1 MRRSKEARNDPKKG
15 GSSYK
20 YIDGPLVEPPEK
32 VARGPFVSRI
42 LQEFRR
48 GGYWRGRGRY
58 RHPSISIED
67 ATTEESTSIDDSKGM
82 EHKKQGVEIRWL
94 EIVQADYTFS
104 FVLKYGGS
112 QRENNVSLI
121 TRFGSTRTTPAP
133 RCSVPFLRP
142 PSSFGLSPPS
152 FRSIFHPRLGRTRRP
167 LHTHSQLRLHRRNG
181 D

>member
-1 MRRSKEARNDPKKG
+1 MIRKKG

-20 YIDGPLVEPPEK
+20 YIDGPLVEQPEK

-42 LQEFRR
+42 LQEFRE

-67 ATTEESTSIDDSKGM
+67 ATTGGEHVNRRSDDSMGM
-82 EHKKQGVEIRWL
+82 GHKKRGVEIRWL

-121 TRFGSTRTTPAP
+121 TRFGSTRATPALLVALSRSYTLPP
-133 RCSVPFLRP
+133 RSV
-142 PSSFGLSPPS
+142 SAPS

>member
-1 MRRSKEARNDPKKG
+1 MVLSSSSPKRSLAALLFRGYCRNFEREDIGEGEGDIGTLRFPSKTRRR
-15 GSSYK
+15 
-20 YIDGPLVEPPEK
+20 
-32 VARGPFVSRI
+32 
-42 LQEFRR
+42 
-48 GGYWRGRGRY
+48 
-58 RHPSISIED
+58 
-67 ATTEESTSIDDSKGM
+67 EESTSIDDSMGM
-82 EHKKQGVEIRWL
+82 GHKKRGVEIRWL

-121 TRFGSTRTTPAP
+121 TRFGSTRATPALLVALSRSYTLPP
-133 RCSVPFLRP
+133 RSV
-142 PSSFGLSPPS
+142 SAPS